1 MKRYKPLLLQVGIL
15 LLLVSIGFFILEQ
28 QKKFVTVDFS
38 KHYAPNKTIELSGFE
53 EGELWQGNFS
63 YDSQRTL
70 EGKSSITL
78 SSWYGKENSIQS
90 RKDTPVPPGYTNG
103 YISLYIADKQKLA
116 SLQSLSLLLVGDT
129 DKKKKYVLTPQIHI
143 GWNRIPISI
152 PSWKKINQ
160 RSFSV
165 VSKPGEIA
173 EVNLDRFWIEN
184 TTTYTSDLFS
194 THGQSLS
201 LRTIGDRTYLF
212 SSSTF
217 LDTYQLVNP
226 STIRKGVLTLSFI
239 PEHAKEMQLSVNG
252 TTMKIMGANMD
263 ECTLF
268 KNSDKAT
275 VKKLQTTSGKDNL
288 YVFLK
293 VVVQNNKLAYSLSNN
308 GVDFESCGIITYS
321 QVRPI
326 RLLLNGSYL
335 IDSYSAEY

>member
-15 LLLVSIGFFILEQ
+15 ILLISIGFFIVEQ

-38 KHYAPNKTIELSGFE
+38 KHYAQNKTIEISGFE

-63 YDSQRTL
+63 YDSQRAL

-90 RKDTPVPPGYTNG
+90 SKNTVIPPGYTNG

-116 SLQSLSLLLVGDT
+116 SLQSLSLHLVGDSN
-129 DKKKKYVLTPQIHI
+129 KKKEYVLTSEIHV

-152 PSWKKINQ
+152 PSWKNINQ

-173 EVNLDRFWIEN
+173 EVNLDRFWVEN
-184 TTTYTSDLFS
+184 TTAYTSDLFS
-194 THGQSLS
+194 TRGQSLS

-217 LDTYQLVNP
+217 LDSYQLVNP
-226 STIRKGVLTLSFI
+226 SVIKRGELVLSLI
-239 PEHAKEMQLSVNG
+239 PEHAKEMQLSLNG
-252 TTMKIMGANMD
+252 TTMKITGPNMD
-263 ECTLF
+263 ECLLYE
-268 KNSDKAT
+268 KSDKKS
-275 VKKLQTTSGKDNL
+275 VRKLQTTSGKDNI

-308 GVDFESCGIITYS
+308 GVDFESCGVIAYS
-321 QVRPI
+321 QAKPV